1 MSRLSVVGAIALS
14 AMAVRQLVVLSAIVR
29 SNRFLRG
36 TPPELPRAAAPGLVA
51 PAFFIVLPVLRE
63 GAILHEAVAHFQ
75 AVARGHAAQI
85 IVVTTAREAAE
96 AQQQPHDGDTVALAD
111 ELARAGKCV
120 HVHYPDPRGLKADQ
134 LNYAAAHCI
143 TALPSGV
150 SSSQAFLVCYE
161 ADSRPPQCSLGCFAS
176 AIAESP
182 EADVFHQSSRFESRP
197 SGSGAGGL
205 VTRLRLAICDAGAL
219 RANRFVL
226 GFEIPRL
233 INRSPR
239 VGAIKRA
246 ACSGVYAHV
255 TGHGLC
261 VRLSLLERLPFPA
274 RSPLEDM
281 HYSFILGSWGL
292 PMIAVPSLDSA
303 EVPDSVTAQL
313 RQSARWFFG
322 PARFVRYLK
331 DPATLR
337 GWRARAMAASAFA
350 SAAEWLACAVTPALL
365 LVLVAVGSGPVQ
377 SAAGAFIAICCT
389 QVVVTEARLGAPAQ
403 LRARLTRL
411 IAFPLACT
419 VHGVGG
425 IVGAASLLAGGSGAG
440 KTERSGVQR

>member
-1 MSRLSVVGAIALS
+1 MSRLSVVGTIALY
-14 AMAVRQLVVLSAIVR
+14 AMAVRQLFVLSAIVR
-29 SNRFLRG
+29 SNQFLRSAPAG
-36 TPPELPRAAAPGLVA
+36 LPRAAAQELVA

-63 GAILHEAVAHFQ
+63 GAILRQAVAHFQ
-75 AVARGHAAQI
+75 ALARGHAAQV
-85 IVVTTAREAAE
+85 IVVTTAREAAG
-96 AQQQPHDGDTVALAD
+96 AQQQQHDGDTIALAD

-134 LNYAAAHCI
+134 LNYAAAYCI
-143 TALPSGV
+143 TALPSGA
-150 SSSQAFLVCYE
+150 SPSQAFLVCYD
-161 ADSRPPQCSLGCFAS
+161 ADSRPPQCSLGCFTS

-182 EADVFHQSSRFESRP
+182 EVDVFHQSSRFESRP
-197 SGSGAGGL
+197 SGPAAGGL

-239 VGAIKRA
+239 ASAIKRA

-281 HYSFILGSWGL
+281 HYSFILGSRGL
-292 PMIAVPSLDSA
+292 PIIAVPSLDSA
-303 EVPDSVTAQL
+303 EVPGSVTAQL
-313 RQSARWFFG
+313 HQAARWFFG
-322 PARFVRYLK
+322 PARFARYLK
-331 DPATLR
+331 DPATFR
-337 GWRARAMAASAFA
+337 GWRARAMAASAFG
-350 SAAEWLACAVTPALL
+350 SAGEWLACAVTPALL
-365 LVLVAVGSGPVQ
+365 VVLVAAGSGPVR

-403 LRARLTRL
+403 FRTRLTRL

-425 IVGAASLLAGGSGAG
+425 IIGAASLLAGGSGTG
-440 KTERSGVQR
+440 KTERTGTRR